1 MNLKNQADK
10 EVEEIIRKILTKEAR
25 ERLARLNLV
34 KPELVTQLK
43 LYLAQLYK
51 AGRIKEV
58 ITDEKLKDI
67 LRRIS

>member
-1 MNLKNQADK
+1 MNSK
-10 EVEEIIRKILTKEAR
+10 ELAEIEEIIRKILTKEAR

-34 KPELVTQLK
+34 KPELVTQIK
-43 LYLAQLYK
+43 VYLAQLYK

-67 LRRIS
+67 LKRIS